1 MTQLETIE
9 AVGFD
14 ALAVKPSHTDP
25 SRVKSSPFDR
35 FIIDFEGTEH
45 YPSVSLIREL
55 QASTNVRLTIPV
67 RVDGFD
73 PLGNRDYLDVLPQE
87 TKVVLVAGNPAY
99 LSQAELNRRIAPR
112 IGEVASEFTDVWVG
126 TEGIPLIALAT
137 DATQF
142 FLLSPESRNT
152 VKAIRSAGYEGTI
165 AVYAPTVISDDRNTI
180 LDAIGPYTARRDRV
194 RRELKHPD
202 SITDLDSGDRK
213 VLLRAIQE
221 FALTGSV
228 PEINEQIQSLKNQ
241 GIDTVVSYLP
251 TGIA

>member
-9 AVGFD
+9 SVGFD

-25 SRVKSSPFDR
+25 SRVTSSPFDR
-35 FIIDFEGTEH
+35 FIIDFEGTEY
-45 YPSVSLIREL
+45 YPSVSLIRDL

-67 RVDGFD
+67 RVNGFD
-73 PLGNRDYLDVLPQE
+73 PLGNRDYLDALPPE
-87 TKVVLVAGNPAY
+87 TKMVLVAGNPAY
-99 LSQAELNRRIAPR
+99 LSQAELSRRIAPR
-112 IGEVASEFTDVWVG
+112 IGEVASEFADVWVG

-152 VKAIRSAGYEGTI
+152 VKTIRAAGYAGTI
-165 AVYAPTVISDDRNTI
+165 AVYAPTVISDDQNTI

-194 RRELKHPD
+194 RRELNRPD
-202 SITDLDSGDRK
+202 SITDLDSNDREIL
-213 VLLRAIQE
+213 VRAIQE
-221 FALTGSV
+221 YALTGSV